1 MSKTMI
7 NVHHKVI
14 VDEIQHAPQEKRKG
28 FEIPS
33 TITLH
38 ALCNRLGFSVTQ
50 QFLARIGFE
59 AIKDKRSNLYY
70 EHDFGRICDAII
82 TRLKII
88 GGK

>member
-1 MSKTMI
+1 MI
-7 NVHHKVI
+7 NPRH
-14 VDEIQHAPQEKRKG
+14 KG

-50 QFLARIGFE
+50 EFLARIGFE
-59 AIKDKRSNLYY
+59 AIKDKTSNLYY
-70 EHDFGRICDAII
+70 ERDFGRICDAIV
-82 TRLKII
+82 TQLKII

>member
-1 MSKTMI
+1 MI
-7 NVHHKVI
+7 NVHHKVT
-14 VDEIQHAPQEKRKG
+14 VDEIQYAPQEKRKG

-59 AIKDKRSNLYY
+59 AIKDKTSNLYY
-70 EHDFGRICDAII
+70 ERDFGRICDAII
-82 TRLKII
+82 AHIKKI
-88 GGK
+88 GVR